1 MSSLTGRLLVGLR
14 SVRMAGRALWAFR
27 VRSLFVAAAVSLGI
41 ASLTVI
47 VASVDGAQQM
57 AKEITRFFGPDAA
70 FVLGGDVFNKPV
82 GQRVLTLSY
91 ADARRLRESL
101 PDATLVTPMRAK
113 RNVKA
118 KARGASMDL
127 QIIVGSAANYALS
140 WDWPLAQGRDIS
152 REDQD
157 RAARVALLGRTVVE
171 ELFPGQNPVG
181 RSILLQNVAFRVIGV
196 LEERGFSG
204 GGGRSIDER
213 VVIPITTLTRRFNMD
228 RKYYRALR
236 VRFASAEHIQAS
248 VENLR
253 GFLRHLHGLQEGD
266 PDDFTILTADEV
278 LKFVSMLKGGLVAFL
293 GLTAACAMLAGGFVL
308 ANLFYLSVAERSAE
322 IGLKRA
328 LGARPAAIMIQFLAE
343 AAALTL
349 LGALLGMGLGVG
361 LAKILAGLDVLQ
373 IVISWRIFALSALAA
388 LAIGLAFGL
397 KPARRAAALDPI
409 QALRGD
415 A

>member
-1 MSSLTGRLLVGLR
+1 MG
-14 SVRMAGRALWAFR
+14 ARALWAFR
-27 VRSLFVAAAVSLGI
+27 LRSLFVAAAVSLGI

-57 AKEITRFFGPDAA
+57 AREITRFFGPDAA
-70 FVLGGDVFNKPV
+70 FVLGGDIFNKPV
-82 GQRVLTLSY
+82 GQRVLTLSLR
-91 ADARRLRESL
+91 DARRLRESL
-101 PDATLVTPMRAK
+101 PDAVTVTPMRAK

-118 KARGASMDL
+118 KTDGRNMDL
-127 QIIVGSAANYALS
+127 QVVVGSAANYARS

-152 REDQD
+152 RRDMD
-157 RAARVALLGRTVVE
+157 LAARVALIGRTVE
-171 ELFPGQNPVG
+171 EKLFPQRNPVG
-181 RSILLQNVAFRVIGV
+181 KSLLIQDIPFRVVGV
-196 LEERGFSG
+196 LEERGFTG

-213 VVIPITTLTRRFNMD
+213 VVVPLSTLTRRFNMN
-228 RKYYRALR
+228 RKHYRALR
-236 VRFASAEHIQAS
+236 VRFASAEHVQAS
-248 VENLR
+248 TENLR
-253 GFLRHLHGLQEGD
+253 GFLRHLHGLQQGE

-278 LKFVSMLKGGLVAFL
+278 LKFVSMLKGGLVLFL

-328 LGARPAAIMIQFLAE
+328 LGARSGAIMTQFLAE

-349 LGALLGMGLGVG
+349 AGALLGMVLGVG
-361 LAKILAGLDVLQ
+361 LAQVLARLDVLQ
-373 IVISWRIFALSALAA
+373 IAFSWKIFALSVLAS
-388 LAIGLAFGL
+388 LAIGVGFGL